1 MSPAFFRYCAQV
13 SERDEVTVGSI
24 LQERFLQRAEVL
36 LAADFSAPLR
46 WCHWL
51 SDVDLT
57 RGPAEGVAI
66 MVHDEQL
73 TEALLKRLVAAQ
85 SPVVFVIGGGAEAR
99 RATARGGLP
108 VTVVVVPE
116 GVTPR
121 LLAETVARLGLAHEN
136 HVLQYAQRVHGALA
150 QQLHR
155 GAGVSALCSRMSR
168 LSGCA
173 VAVVA
178 QDLHLLAFDQGPNP
192 WLHPQTVAATMREL
206 HDQLW
211 TPGSGGGSH
220 GTTTVRVD
228 IDDRPA
234 TCVIGPIAL
243 ADSHDGWIA
252 VINTAD
258 PAHEHDLA
266 EHRVLVEQAATIVG
280 TELLRVRS
288 VERAE
293 ERARGN
299 FVHALLHGRF
309 SNRSDLVARA
319 SHHDFAVEARYGVVI
334 ARSAGLIADGDA
346 PTRMADMA
354 REALRMS
361 DPSDRQTL
369 TAVVGDVLAVV
380 REVSPAGKTHPD
392 PTVRELHEYAVALER
407 RLAKLQPRPVQ
418 VAYGRPV
425 KGAENIARSYS
436 EARIALDLGERLRMQ
451 RVCGFDDLRVDSA
464 LLGLAQD
471 SAGRAFFDDVLAPL
485 RHDRSGTLLDVARE
499 YVTAGGNVNES
510 ARRLGIHRNT
520 MLYKLDRISRLLERD
535 IREADT
541 QFTIWLAL
549 RLATLAA
556 TAELVERDV
565 SSG

>member
-1 MSPAFFRYCAQV
+1 M

-24 LQERFLQRAEVL
+24 LQERILHRAEVL
-36 LAADFSAPLR
+36 SEGDLSRALR
-46 WCHWL
+46 WCHRI
-51 SDVDLT
+51 SDVDLS
-57 RGPAEGVAI
+57 RGNAGDVAV
-66 MVHDEQL
+66 MVNGRDL
-73 TEALLKRLVAAQ
+73 TERLLQQVAAAGV
-85 SPVVFVIGGGAEAR
+85 PVVFVLDAADRPQGVRIR
-99 RATARGGLP
+99 TAAP
-108 VTVVVVPE
+108 VTVVAVPD

-121 LLAETVARLGLAHEN
+121 LLSETVARLGLAHEN

-155 GAGVSALCSRMSR
+155 GAGVSALSSRMAR

-178 QDLHLLAFDQGPNP
+178 TDLRLLAFDPGPSG
-192 WLHPQTVAATMREL
+192 WLQAQTISATIHEL
-206 HDQLW
+206 QDQLW
-211 TPGSGGGSH
+211 TPAAGVQSH
-220 GTTTVRVD
+220 GTTTVATA
-228 IDDRPA
+228 IDGRSV
-234 TCVIGPIAL
+234 TCIIGAIAL
-243 ADSHDGWIA
+243 ADSHDGWI
-252 VINTAD
+252 VVVNTD
-258 PAHEHDLA
+258 VPAHDHDLA

-299 FVHALLHGRF
+299 FAHALLHGRF

-319 SHHDFAVEARYGVVI
+319 SHHDFAVEGRYGVVI

-346 PTRMADMA
+346 PARLADMA
-354 REALRMS
+354 REALRVAEAS
-361 DPSDRQTL
+361 DKQTL

-380 REVSPAGKTHPD
+380 REVSPAGRAHPD
-392 PTVRELHEYAVALER
+392 PTVRELNEYAVALEK
-407 RLAKLQPRPVQ
+407 RLEKLLQRPVQ

-425 KGAENIARSYS
+425 LGADQISRSYS
-436 EARIALDLGERLRMQ
+436 EARMALDLGERLRLD

-471 SAGRAFFDDVLAPL
+471 AAGRVFAEDVLAPL
-485 RHDRSGTLLDVARE
+485 RADRGSLLEVARE
-499 YVTAGGNVNES
+499 YVSAGGNVNES

-535 IREADT
+535 VREADT

-549 RLATLAA
+549 RLAILAE
-556 TAELVERDV
+556 TAELVARDV
-565 SSG
+565 RSG

>member
-1 MSPAFFRYCAQV
+1 M

-24 LQERFLQRAEVL
+24 LQERILQRAEVL
-36 LAADFSAPLR
+36 HAADLSAPLR
-46 WCHWL
+46 WCHWASDLDL
-51 SDVDLT
+51 S
-57 RGPAEGVAI
+57 RGNAAGVAV
-66 MVHDEQL
+66 M
-73 TEALLKRLVAAQ
+73 
-85 SPVVFVIGGGAEAR
+85 
-99 RATARGGLP
+99 ATARELTEGLLQRVAAAGAPAVFVLDSGGVAP
-108 VTVVVVPE
+108 EPARRTGAAVTVVAVPD

-121 LLAETVARLGLAHEN
+121 LLSETVARLGLAREN
-136 HVLQYAQRVHGALA
+136 HVLQYAQRIHGALA

-155 GAGVSALCSRMSR
+155 GAGVSALCSRMAR

-178 QDLHLLAFDQGPNP
+178 TDLRLLAFDPGATG
-192 WLHPQTVAATMREL
+192 WLQAHEVAGATREL
-206 HDQLW
+206 QDRLW
-211 TPGSGGGSH
+211 TRESGVEPHS
-220 GTTTVRVD
+220 TTVVATT
-228 IDDRPA
+228 IDGRPV

-243 ADSHDGWIA
+243 ADSHDGWIV
-252 VINTAD
+252 VINAD
-258 PAHEHDLA
+258 DPVHEHDLA

-319 SHHDFAVEARYGVVI
+319 SHHDFAIEARYGVVI

-346 PTRMADMA
+346 PARMADMA
-354 REALRMS
+354 REALRVAES
-361 DPSDRQTL
+361 TDKQAL

-380 REVSPAGKTHPD
+380 REVSPGGRTHPD

-407 RLAKLQPRPVQ
+407 RLGKLLQRPVQ

-425 KGAENIARSYS
+425 RGADQIARSYS
-436 EARIALDLGERLRMQ
+436 EARMALDLGDRLRLD

-471 SAGRAFFDDVLAPL
+471 SVGRGFAEDVLAPL
-485 RHDRSGTLLDVARE
+485 RTDRGALLDVARE
-499 YVTAGGNVNES
+499 YVAAGGNVNES

-535 IREADT
+535 VREADT
-541 QFTIWLAL
+541 QFTISLAL
-549 RLATLAA
+549 RLATLAE